1 VSDANDDADRD
12 RRDRLQSR
20 VLAALGLCCV
30 AYLGTSHLGVVP
42 GGIDYVGATLGVGLM
57 LAGAVRFLRPR
68 RDAGSPECTG
78 ESGTNE
84 E

>member
-1 VSDANDDADRD
+1 MSDANDDADRD

-20 VLAALGLCCV
+20 VLPALGLCCV
-30 AYLGTSHLGVVP
+30 AYLATSHLGVLP

-57 LAGAVRFLRPR
+57 VAGAVRFLRPR
-68 RDAGSPECTG
+68 RDAGSPERTG
-78 ESGTNE
+78 ESGANE